1 MAVALD
7 EEQQYVGFALG
18 QLLAGRLGKRQ
29 LRVSVLCVAD
39 RQPATARALLAELRS
54 QARAMLAPGERLSS
68 LEAAVAPQRV
78 NPDPS
83 PDPIPNAIGAAC
95 STRTSPSSRSSSAAA
110 PST

>member
-7 EEQQYVGFALG
+7 EAQQYVGFALG

-54 QARAMLAPGERLSS
+54 QARAMLAPGERLSC
-68 LEAAVAPQRV
+68 LEAAVATG
-78 NPDPS
+78 D
-83 PDPIPNAIGAAC
+83 IGRY
-95 STRTSPSSRSSSAAA
+95 SEI
-110 PST
+110 

>member
-54 QARAMLAPGERLSS
+54 QARSS
-68 LEAAVAPQRV
+68 EFRV
-78 NPDPS
+78 HIS
-83 PDPIPNAIGAAC
+83 QK
-95 STRTSPSSRSSSAAA
+95 TRQAD
-110 PST
+110 